1 MSFEISFQ
9 KIFAKI
15 FALSLLLL
23 LALAA
28 FAQSG
33 AYQVYHVADGDTLS
47 VTGRDGSFTVR
58 ISRID
63 APERKQPFGQESLNY
78 LRRLTLN
85 KTVTLEM
92 KGRDKYDRLLAEVWI
107 NGKNYSALAV
117 TQGLAYPYYSD
128 DAELHRLAEEAQRRR
143 LGVWSLPEKQRQ
155 LPSDYRREQRG
166 LPPSAPEKP
175 RSSSL
180 FSVGCEKKSCSQMR
194 DCAEARYQLTVCGNT
209 RIDGNKDGVPCEALC
224 KP

>member
-1 MSFEISFQ
+1 MSFL
-9 KIFAKI
+9 KVFAKV
-15 FALSLLLL
+15 FALLLLLL
-23 LALAA
+23 LALPS
-28 FAQSG
+28 FGQSG
-33 AYQVYHVADGDTLS
+33 RYQVYQVADGDTLS
-47 VTGRDGSFTVR
+47 VTGGKGSFTVR

-85 KTVTLEM
+85 KTVTLEI
-92 KGRDKYDRLLAEVWI
+92 KGRDKYDRVLAEVWI

-117 TQGLAYPYYSD
+117 AQGLAYPYYTQD
-128 DAELHRLAEEAQRRR
+128 QELAALAEQAKRRR
-143 LGVWSLPEKQRQ
+143 VGVWSLPENQRQ
-155 LPSDYRREQRG
+155 LPGDYRREQRG

-175 RSSSL
+175 SSSL

-194 DCAEARYQLTVCGNT
+194 DCAEARYQLIVCGNT

>member
-1 MSFEISFQ
+1 MRFYKF
-9 KIFAKI
+9 

-23 LALAA
+23 LALAS

-33 AYQVYHVADGDTLS
+33 RYQVYQVADGDTLS
-47 VTGRDGSFTVR
+47 VTGREGSFTVR

-85 KTVTLEM
+85 KTVTLEI
-92 KGRDKYDRLLAEVWI
+92 KGRDKYDRVLAEVFI

-117 TQGLAYPYYSD
+117 GQGLAYPYYSD
-128 DAELHRLAEEAQRRR
+128 DAELDRLAEQAKRRR
-143 LGVWSLPEKQRQ
+143 VGVWSLPEKQRQ

-166 LPPSAPEKP
+166 LPSTTPEKP
-175 RSSSL
+175 RSSL
-180 FSVGCEKKSCSQMR
+180 FSVGCEKKTCSQMR
-194 DCAEARYQLTVCGNT
+194 DCVEARYQLTVCGNT